1 VAKHSDIKSAHQS
14 DDCTTNGDTVAAT
27 PPHPPARRSR
37 GAARFATAAITGML
51 AAGIAGPVRADD
63 AAASPAPLLFDSGK
77 LLATSG
83 VSNIEGAG
91 GGGIATWALITGYGT
106 RDAIGGN
113 VHATYTGLSNFNA
126 YSGGAA
132 LGLYDRVELSY
143 NHIDFDTGNTGAK
156 LGLGRGFAFHEDVA
170 GLKVKLFGD
179 AVYDQDSFIPQVAI
193 GAQFKTTDH
202 GALLRAVGARSNSGV
217 DFYVAATKVFL
228 DNNLLANVTVRMTK
242 ANQIGL
248 LGFGG
253 PLDDS
258 YRPQVE
264 ASLAYLISKR
274 FVVGA
279 EYRTMP
285 SNLGFTGASDW
296 KDIFA
301 AYFLTKN
308 VSLTAAYV
316 DLGTIATFKEQRGVY
331 LSAQVGF

>member
-1 VAKHSDIKSAHQS
+1 MIKHNDAEPGARLRNRFKSVVVS
-14 DDCTTNGDTVAAT
+14 RVRR
-27 PPHPPARRSR
+27 PARRLRRCCSVPTI
-37 GAARFATAAITGML
+37 GIVALAGML
-51 AAGIAGPVRADD
+51 AASSGGPARADE
-63 AAASPAPLLFDSGK
+63 ANTSPAPMMFDSGK
-77 LLATSG
+77 LLATAG
-83 VSNIEGAG
+83 VSTIEGAG

-113 VHATYTGLSNFNA
+113 AHATFTGLSNYNV

-156 LGLGRGFAFHEDVA
+156 LGLGRGFAFNEDVA

-179 AVYDQDSFIPQVAI
+179 AVYDQDSFLPQVAI
-193 GAQFKTTDH
+193 GTQFKTTDH
-202 GALLRAVGARSNSGV
+202 GALLKALGARSNSGV
-217 DFYVAATKVFL
+217 DFYIAATKLFL
-228 DNNLLANVTVRMTK
+228 DTNLLANVTVRMTK

-253 PLDDS
+253 PRDDS

-264 ASLAYLISKR
+264 VSLAYLVSKR
-274 FVVGA
+274 LAIGA

-285 SNLGFTGASDW
+285 SNLGFTKAGDW
-296 KDIFA
+296 KDIFV

-316 DLGTIATFKEQRGVY
+316 DLGTIATFKDQRGAY
-331 LSAQVGF
+331 LSAQIGF